1 MLLKKALA
9 IFITKFYYSFLFKSI
24 GTRTAI
30 YRPYLLHN
38 AKHMSIGKGCLLRK
52 GLRLEVVD
60 PQSGLVISIG
70 DNVNIEQNVHI
81 VGRVAIIIEDDVTI
95 TGHCSIVDVVHPY
108 NNIYSSTKIGNRISE
123 EAFPVRI
130 GRGSFIGFGA
140 HISPGVEIGK
150 YCVVGANSVVTKSMP
165 DYSVIA
171 GNPAKV
177 LKIFDFE
184 SNSWVVCK

>member
-1 MLLKKALA
+1 
-9 IFITKFYYSFLFKSI
+9 
-24 GTRTAI
+24 
-30 YRPYLLHN
+30 
-38 AKHMSIGKGCLLRK
+38 MSIGKGCLLRK

-177 LKIFDFE
+177 LKLFDFE
-184 SNSWVVCK
+184 SNSWVVCQ